1 MPYFDVDDFRLFQ
14 DQVLDFAV
22 QNGLMDQITE
32 KYTTAE
38 FMLELAMLGF
48 LQDMDI
54 INPQETLDDF
64 EDTHLN
70 WLLFEKVWKR
80 KKTIAEFYVENSI
93 SVETYGQENI
103 STLAVRVRELRE
115 PVHGYFEVQK
125 KLIGDVYSVTD
136 METGIEY
143 LIKDRT
149 TRKRLRVGQG
159 FIAKLHRFGKFC
171 FISTKVILIPPKIH
185 KEARVLAP
193 FINTLE
199 LEYED
204 FVKSKGLF
212 NKRDLNL
219 YDYVAIWLFKFVFAH
234 QIKNHEMLGNVRI
247 PDIIA
252 WIEEE
257 GPTLLDKKHRKA
269 LERILEHMKNNEGRK

>member
-1 MPYFDVDDFRLFQ
+1 MPCFDIDDFRLFQ

-38 FMLELAMLGF
+38 FMLELAMSGF
-48 LQDMDI
+48 LQDGDV

-64 EDTHLN
+64 EDTYIN
-70 WLLFEKVWKR
+70 WLLFEKVCKR

-93 SVETYGQENI
+93 SAETYGQENI

-115 PVHGYFEVQK
+115 PVRGYFEVQK
-125 KLIGDVYSVTD
+125 KPLGNVYSVTD
-136 METGIEY
+136 VETGIGY
-143 LIKDRT
+143 LIKDSAT
-149 TRKRLRVGQG
+149 SKRLRVGQG

-171 FISTKVILIPPKIH
+171 FISTKVLLIPPKLH
-185 KEARVLAP
+185 KEVQALAP

-199 LEYED
+199 HEYED
-204 FVKSKGLF
+204 FVKSIDLLG
-212 NKRDLNL
+212 KRDLSL
-219 YDYVAIWLFKFVFAH
+219 YDHAAIWLFKFVFAH
-234 QIKNHEMLGNVRI
+234 QIKNHEMLRNVRI

-257 GPTLLDKKHRKA
+257 GHQLLDNKHRKA